1 MYLLVVVLPLVSSCV
16 CGLGG
21 RYVGSR
27 GASLLSTLLIIIT
40 FLLSSI
46 LCYEV
51 ILAASSTTIALTTWI
66 SSFQLHW
73 GLLFD
78 SLTVM
83 MVSMVTLIS
92 ALVHVYSIGYMAGDP
107 HLPRFMSYLSLF
119 TFCMVVLVTA
129 DNLIQLFV
137 GWEGVGI
144 VSYLLINFWSTRL
157 QATKSAMKAISVN
170 RIGDLGLILAM
181 VAIYAMFQTL
191 DFATLF
197 SIVPYSSE
205 LNGIALLLFIGAVGK
220 SAQIGLHMWL
230 PDAMEGPTPV
240 SALIHAATMVT
251 AGVFLIL
258 RGSVFFEQAPLI
270 LSVVTVWG
278 ALTVLF
284 AASTALVQN
293 DLKKVIA
300 YSTCSQLGYMV
311 CACGVS
317 HYSLSFYHLMTHGFF
332 KALLFLGAGAV
343 IHGLYDEQDMRAM
356 GGVLK
361 VLPLTAALMIIGSFS
376 LMGGPFLS
384 GFYSKESIL
393 EVLRAQSTSVT
404 CFAYVLA
411 TLSALFTAFYSF
423 RLISLTFLNR
433 AHMNLPVAKAS
444 HEPGAVM
451 LIPLV
456 VLAFASIFLGYLLK
470 DGFIGLGTG
479 FWNGSLMAFP
489 QHEVDVEAEFLPWYV
504 KLSPVVG
511 SLMAFGGA
519 LWCYHLLPELLISLK
534 LNFLN
539 GYRFLNGKWYF
550 DNLIHSTLTSFLLY
564 FGYHITFKEID
575 RGILEVWGPYGLWLK
590 GKHFSK
596 EMSQLQTGWVY
607 HYAFLMILGITSYL
621 AYFLGELDLLT
632 LIVPLIVAVF
642 MRARAVV
649 SLLGPYPKGPRF
661 KS

>member
-27 GASLLSTLLIIIT
+27 GASLLSTLLITIT

>member
-1 MYLLVVVLPLVSSCV
+1 M
-16 CGLGG
+16 
-21 RYVGSR
+21 
-27 GASLLSTLLIIIT
+27 
-40 FLLSSI
+40 
-46 LCYEV
+46 
-51 ILAASSTTIALTTWI
+51 
-66 SSFQLHW
+66 
-73 GLLFD
+73 
-78 SLTVM
+78 
-83 MVSMVTLIS
+83 
-92 ALVHVYSIGYMAGDP
+92 
-107 HLPRFMSYLSLF
+107 
-119 TFCMVVLVTA
+119 
-129 DNLIQLFV
+129 
-137 GWEGVGI
+137 
-144 VSYLLINFWSTRL
+144 
-157 QATKSAMKAISVN
+157 
-170 RIGDLGLILAM
+170 
-181 VAIYAMFQTL
+181 
-191 DFATLF
+191 
-197 SIVPYSSE
+197 
-205 LNGIALLLFIGAVGK
+205 
-220 SAQIGLHMWL
+220 
-230 PDAMEGPTPV
+230 
-240 SALIHAATMVT
+240 
-251 AGVFLIL
+251 
-258 RGSVFFEQAPLI
+258 
-270 LSVVTVWG
+270 
-278 ALTVLF
+278 
-284 AASTALVQN
+284 
-293 DLKKVIA
+293 
-300 YSTCSQLGYMV
+300 
-311 CACGVS
+311 
-317 HYSLSFYHLMTHGFF
+317 
-332 KALLFLGAGAV
+332 
-343 IHGLYDEQDMRAM
+343 
-356 GGVLK
+356 
-361 VLPLTAALMIIGSFS
+361 
-376 LMGGPFLS
+376 
-384 GFYSKESIL
+384 

-404 CFAYVLA
+404 CFCLCVGNTFGFIYGL
-411 TLSALFTAFYSF
+411 LFF

-550 DNLIHSTLTSFLLY
+550 DNLIHSTLTSFLLN

-649 SLLGPYPKGPRF
+649 SLLSPYPKG
-661 KS
+661 